1 MRSKNGFT
9 LVEVVMAMAIMSTVM
24 IGMASMTASLLHVI
38 SVGDRKASALQ
49 LIDSRI
55 DQVQMDPNYGGLDST
70 YAGTESDF
78 VEFPGLTRTTVIVHV
93 GGGGSPVDHKKIT
106 VTVQGTGLPQPL
118 SRSVTV
124 GAP

>member
-1 MRSKNGFT
+1 MRTEKGFT
-9 LVEVVMAMAIMSTVM
+9 LIEVVMAMAIMSTVM
-24 IGMASMTASLLHVI
+24 LGMASMTASLLHVV

-55 DQVQMDPNYGGLDST
+55 DEIQMDPNYAGLDTT
-70 YAGTESDF
+70 YVGTESNF
-78 VEFPGLTRTTVIVHV
+78 AELPGVTRATVIVHV
-93 GGGGSPVDHKKIT
+93 GGGSSPVDHKKIT

-118 SRSVTV
+118 SRTVTV